1 MNREVGSVALVPVV
15 ERSQA
20 ARAQIN
26 QRHWSGQSGQQPPE
40 RSSPKTRLRDRLVL
54 YVVALPERLAVPERL
69 GLGGWQ
75 LALGSL
81 ILGAGIFY
89 DDSLPKRD
97 PAALEAISAWALRHR
112 FDTPVGQ
119 CALRCMSLTGFNR
132 DVFAAHAYVGRMA
145 VIGADLGRTLSLLAD
160 YWGTASRRGFVGG
173 WCLGLRGWGVQAA
186 RQHGSGTRWSASYG
200 RPLVYV
206 KAVGV
211 YGTLAQFGYP
221 RSNPEGLRRGVWVR
235 AATGRDVPYP
245 GVFLD
250 LIGAAFALDGADSG
264 DLDDHLAAWGLPE
277 ISTPCAVPVAPKGA
291 SVVTEWLR
299 SVHQLT
305 LSVDREAVR
314 WG

>member
-1 MNREVGSVALVPVV
+1 MNGEAGPVAQVPVV

-26 QRHWSGQSGQQPPE
+26 QRHWPGPYGWQSTE
-40 RSSPKTRLRDRLVL
+40 KSSPKTRLRDRLVL

-89 DDSLPKRD
+89 DDPLAERD
-97 PAALEAISAWALRHR
+97 PVALAAISAWALRQR
-112 FDTPVGQ
+112 FDSPVGP
-119 CALRCMSLTGFNR
+119 CALSSMSLTGFNR
-132 DVFAAHAYVGRMA
+132 DVFAAHAYVGRMV

-160 YWGTASRRGFVGG
+160 YWGPASRRGFVGG
-173 WCLGLRGWGVQAA
+173 WCLGLRGWGVRTA
-186 RQHGSGTRWSASYG
+186 RQHGSRTRWSTSYG

-211 YGTLAQFGYP
+211 HGTAAQFGYP

-235 AATGRDVPYP
+235 GASGRDVPYP

-250 LIGAAFALDGADSG
+250 VIGASFALDGTDSG
-264 DLDDHLAAWGLPE
+264 ELDDHLAAWGLPL
-277 ISTPCAVPVAPKGA
+277 ILTPYAVPVAPSGA
-291 SVVTEWLR
+291 TVVTEWLR

-305 LSVDREAVR
+305 LTVDREAVR